1 MGQQQHAIIYSIMVN
16 SKELAQEIE
25 RVGGHYA
32 VTNRYRHPSLA
43 SIIKGKKGSR
53 AVFDVEKIVDLLEK
67 TLAFVE
73 ECGKKGYIVLFVS
86 TRQETVD
93 LIKQTAENL
102 SLPHMLNR
110 WIGGTLSNFT
120 NIKGRLNKMSTM
132 QKEKDEGAWTKY
144 TKKEKVLLNRELAKL
159 ENRFT
164 GIATLTELPQAIF
177 VLDTRKESIAVKEAN
192 SAGIPIIGFS
202 SANAD
207 IHRMQHPIIANI
219 HSREAVAYILG
230 LVEEAYK
237 KGVSSKKTKQVDTN
251 DEKGGENNST
261 AQEKVRGIQKN
272 T

>member
-1 MGQQQHAIIYSIMVN
+1 MVN

-32 VTNRYRHPSLA
+32 VTNQYRHPSLA
-43 SIIKGKKGSR
+43 SVVEGKKGNR
-53 AVFDVEKIVDLLEK
+53 AIFAMEKIVAMLEK

-73 ECGKKGYIVLFVS
+73 ECGKKGHIILFVS
-86 TRQETVD
+86 TRQESVD
-93 LIKQTAENL
+93 LVRKTAENL

-110 WIGGTLSNFT
+110 WIGGTLTNFT

-132 QKEKDEGAWTKY
+132 QKEKEEGAWTKY

-164 GIATLTELPQAIF
+164 GIATVTELPQAIF
-177 VLDTRKESIAVKEAN
+177 VLDTRKESIATKEAN
-192 SAGIPIIGFS
+192 SAGIPVIGFS

-207 IHRMQHPIIANI
+207 VHRIQHPIIANI
-219 HSREAVAYILG
+219 HSREAVKYILT

-237 KGVSSKKTKQVDTN
+237 KGVSSKKVRQASSTNNKESGGNNGTAREKTSTIQSKQ
-251 DEKGGENNST
+251 
-261 AQEKVRGIQKN
+261 A
-272 T
+272 

>member
-1 MGQQQHAIIYSIMVN
+1 MVN
-16 SKELAQEIE
+16 SKELTQEIE

-32 VTNRYRHPSLA
+32 VTNQHRHPSQVSMIA
-43 SIIKGKKGSR
+43 GKKGNR
-53 AVFDVEKIVDLLEK
+53 AVFAIEKIVSLLEK

-73 ECGKKGYIVLFVS
+73 ECGRKGQVILFVS

-93 LIKQTAENL
+93 LVKEVAEDL
-102 SLPHMLNR
+102 SLPYMLNR

-120 NIKGRLNKMSTM
+120 NIKGRIHKMSAM
-132 QKEKDEGAWTKY
+132 QKEKEEGAWTKY
-144 TKKEKVLLNRELAKL
+144 TKKEKVLLNRELTKL

-177 VLDTRKESIAVKEAN
+177 VLDTRKERIAVKEAN
-192 SAGIPIIGFS
+192 STGVPVIGFS

-207 IHRMQHPIIANI
+207 IHRIQQPIIANI

-237 KGVSSKKTKQVDTN
+237 KGVNSKKTKQGAMG
-251 DEKGGENNST
+251 GGENDKGDNAT
-261 AQEKVRGIQKN
+261 
-272 T
+272 